1 MGIIAA
7 STPGIKTARSVPRT
21 NPSIKEITALAK
33 INIKFY
39 KEQSNSFQKL
49 KYEVFEKREKENKSW
64 KLDLLSKICWPLKF
78 SASWSA
84 IMHKT
89 SGSYPGQSNITF
101 LPMIDINPSDES
113 CIYTTLHFVC
123 KEAKQNKCTPIL
135 TFDQPLYW
143 KAMMIVQNE
152 PTTSSLKSLVL
163 KLGGF
168 HAEMSFVGSI
178 GYLMSGSGL
187 MNIFET
193 VYASTAVS
201 HMLSGKAIARAVR
214 GHFLLDTALTALIL
228 SNIYGI
234 PVPKIEVSSEENA
247 EGNLTQTYD
256 TSKVQIHDTCY
267 TEEVSHA
274 TDLLDLFSKGD
285 VCLADVNQ
293 SNSLDTI
300 KDKIQ
305 QFRHSRSKY
314 KTANLWFQY
323 MDMICILRDFIKA
336 ERTGNWT
343 LHLESL
349 KAMLPYFT
357 ASGHNLYA
365 KSAWIYLN
373 QMECLKDKHAE
384 VAALFEAGYHV
395 IRRTDQYW
403 AGISSDLAIEQALM
417 RSIKTTGRLTRG
429 RGMSESQRALWIL
442 SMPDCAE
449 INSAM
454 MSFTGTKFYS
464 SDQHKEDGVSRQKR
478 DTKDR
483 MIFASFLEERN
494 PFIEEEGMRNIETG
508 VSATSDVN
516 TDRGKDIGLSILK
529 SMEGKCVSDFT
540 FKRKHQAITLQDK
553 PICVYAEPEIAT
565 IDPQLLF
572 QRFIVASDSI
582 YEDKSEIFSYE
593 LSSQP
598 SSMFDSSGFMRAA
611 SKSTLADT
619 IWNLGDCTT
628 EYTDTVYSYVVDG
641 GSLMHKIPWKSGLTF
656 GEICKRYVDSVK
668 CNGTNSVVV
677 VLDGYVSGP
686 DTKDAM
692 HLKRTKGISGT
703 KVTFTETTPFR
714 SKKETFLANNENKQ
728 NFIEMLSKKMHSNDV
743 KNAGEKVIT
752 FLYGGVPHEGL
763 DILRYKKFANRVLT
777 CKEVIQIH
785 TLPPTTETA
794 TYHSLRTYFQVQTW
808 IGGEEIDPCDFG
820 WLIVNG
826 KLMPIMTKRQPTPQR
841 LLLIIRCNCKTNCD
855 TRRCTCRKHG
865 LECNISCG
873 ECRGQSCM
881 NSRHGDIDVEADELF
896 SDSS

>member
-1 MGIIAA
+1 
-7 STPGIKTARSVPRT
+7 
-21 NPSIKEITALAK
+21 
-33 INIKFY
+33 
-39 KEQSNSFQKL
+39 
-49 KYEVFEKREKENKSW
+49 
-64 KLDLLSKICWPLKF
+64 
-78 SASWSA
+78 
-84 IMHKT
+84 
-89 SGSYPGQSNITF
+89 
-101 LPMIDINPSDES
+101 
-113 CIYTTLHFVC
+113 
-123 KEAKQNKCTPIL
+123 
-135 TFDQPLYW
+135 
-143 KAMMIVQNE
+143 MMIVQNE

-234 PVPKIEVSSEENA
+234 PVPKIEVNSEENA

-267 TEEVSHA
+267 TEEMSHA
-274 TDLLDLFSKGD
+274 TDLLDLFLKGD

-293 SNSLDTI
+293 T
-300 KDKIQ
+300 
-305 QFRHSRSKY
+305 
-314 KTANLWFQY
+314 
-323 MDMICILRDFIKA
+323 
-336 ERTGNWT
+336 
-343 LHLESL
+343 
-349 KAMLPYFT
+349 
-357 ASGHNLYA
+357 SGHNLYA

-373 QMECLKDKHAE
+373 QMECLKDKNAE

-417 RSIKTTGRLTRG
+417 RSIKTTGGLTRG

-478 DTKDR
+478 DTKDT

-516 TDRGKDIGLSILK
+516 ADRAKDIGLSILK

-572 QRFIVASDSI
+572 QRFIVAADSI

-611 SKSTLADT
+611 SKSTLADA

-641 GSLMHKIPWKSGLTF
+641 GSLMHKNT
-656 GEICKRYVDSVK
+656 V
-668 CNGTNSVVV
+668 
-677 VLDGYVSGP
+677 
-686 DTKDAM
+686 
-692 HLKRTKGISGT
+692 
-703 KVTFTETTPFR
+703 
-714 SKKETFLANNENKQ
+714 
-728 NFIEMLSKKMHSNDV
+728 
-743 KNAGEKVIT
+743 EK
-752 FLYGGVPHEGL
+752 
-763 DILRYKKFANRVLT
+763 
-777 CKEVIQIH
+777 
-785 TLPPTTETA
+785 
-794 TYHSLRTYFQVQTW
+794 W
-808 IGGEEIDPCDFG
+808 
-820 WLIVNG
+820 VNIWRN
-826 KLMPIMTKRQPTPQR
+826 L
-841 LLLIIRCNCKTNCD
+841 
-855 TRRCTCRKHG
+855 
-865 LECNISCG
+865 
-873 ECRGQSCM
+873 
-881 NSRHGDIDVEADELF
+881 
-896 SDSS
+896 

>member
-1 MGIIAA
+1 
-7 STPGIKTARSVPRT
+7 
-21 NPSIKEITALAK
+21 
-33 INIKFY
+33 
-39 KEQSNSFQKL
+39 
-49 KYEVFEKREKENKSW
+49 
-64 KLDLLSKICWPLKF
+64 
-78 SASWSA
+78 
-84 IMHKT
+84 
-89 SGSYPGQSNITF
+89 
-101 LPMIDINPSDES
+101 MIDLNPSDEYS
-113 CIYTTLHFVC
+113 IYTTLHFVC

-234 PVPKIEVSSEENA
+234 PVPKIEVNSEENA
-247 EGNLTQTYD
+247 EGNFTQTYD

-267 TEEVSHA
+267 TEEMSHA
-274 TDLLDLFSKGD
+274 TDLLDLFLKGD

-300 KDKIQ
+300 KEKIQ

-373 QMECLKDKHAE
+373 QMECLKDKNAE

-417 RSIKTTGRLTRG
+417 RSIKTTGGLTRG

-464 SDQHKEDGVSRQKR
+464 SDQHKEDGVSRQK
-478 DTKDR
+478 
-483 MIFASFLEERN
+483 
-494 PFIEEEGMRNIETG
+494 
-508 VSATSDVN
+508 
-516 TDRGKDIGLSILK
+516 
-529 SMEGKCVSDFT
+529 
-540 FKRKHQAITLQDK
+540 
-553 PICVYAEPEIAT
+553 
-565 IDPQLLF
+565 
-572 QRFIVASDSI
+572 
-582 YEDKSEIFSYE
+582 
-593 LSSQP
+593 
-598 SSMFDSSGFMRAA
+598 
-611 SKSTLADT
+611 
-619 IWNLGDCTT
+619 
-628 EYTDTVYSYVVDG
+628 
-641 GSLMHKIPWKSGLTF
+641 
-656 GEICKRYVDSVK
+656 
-668 CNGTNSVVV
+668 
-677 VLDGYVSGP
+677 
-686 DTKDAM
+686 
-692 HLKRTKGISGT
+692 KG
-703 KVTFTETTPFR
+703 
-714 SKKETFLANNENKQ
+714 
-728 NFIEMLSKKMHSNDV
+728 H
-743 KNAGEKVIT
+743 
-752 FLYGGVPHEGL
+752 
-763 DILRYKKFANRVLT
+763 
-777 CKEVIQIH
+777 
-785 TLPPTTETA
+785 
-794 TYHSLRTYFQVQTW
+794 
-808 IGGEEIDPCDFG
+808 
-820 WLIVNG
+820 
-826 KLMPIMTKRQPTPQR
+826 
-841 LLLIIRCNCKTNCD
+841 
-855 TRRCTCRKHG
+855 
-865 LECNISCG
+865 
-873 ECRGQSCM
+873 
-881 NSRHGDIDVEADELF
+881 
-896 SDSS
+896 